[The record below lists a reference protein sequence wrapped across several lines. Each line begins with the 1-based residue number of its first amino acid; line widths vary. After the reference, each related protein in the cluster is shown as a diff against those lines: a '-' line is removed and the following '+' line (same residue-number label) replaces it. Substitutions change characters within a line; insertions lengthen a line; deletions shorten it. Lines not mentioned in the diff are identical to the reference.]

1 MSWIRSAMHRA
12 AEARG
17 GSKFRAA
24 VRTYTD
30 TVVQHAGY
38 SVSEASKMFQDR
50 TVPTDL
56 FPLSSSNPRACYDI
70 FVHSYKYTVELSC
83 SISNAMK
90 GYITVIVIPKA
101 AKTLEEVSV
110 SCKGEERVQLLKRWL
125 VALRDFERLDGGLVD
140 DDGKS
145 YEDPYMSN
153 DKNITPEKPT
163 TILYYDPDLG
173 RSPMNFRDVFLHSQA
188 LEGMTM
194 SMNQEE
200 GLRLCLTGGREVHN
214 LVVKSIQDMAEAF
227 SAYDGEMLVRKEELL
242 QFAQGAITGLKVTA
256 DIARIDSEISQIQQ
270 SLDRMKCQKSAG
282 EGGKNSSE
290 AQSLASLKI
299 EVTSTK
305 EKIVEKGGYTRDSFS
320 ESKVHKLKLLLES
333 LHSSVS
339 KTEKRIL
346 EHREEKKEVLTF
358 RVARTTDVSQFEK
371 FPNLMLALKIKKI
384 CDVHYLANIMVFFMD
399 LEAEISL
406 LEEQRDKLEAE
417 LGKVNNT
424 LAVAITR
431 LQNAREE
438 RLQFDEDNNEFLLL
452 LKAKE
457 DELSNTI
464 VSYKAEA
471 DTCNAFINFLEAT
484 WAFQSSYVEQRDKQ
498 EQLEPAIAKLK
509 KLWEDLKGYE
519 KTIDPDVEFLQ
530 DIRRRVILEQE
541 YMDAEAKVINIF
553 DAVES
558 IKEHFYGAIDDAS
571 MEGVKV
577 VGELCGAIEKMKGD
591 FKTIKRP
598 NLRIE
603 SPPEEE
609 EPPATASPQGLVLS
623 PGLVMPDFK
632 SIFSQ
637 KLMIKSPKQKPYIP
651 LGGLSENHPSS
662 TTENDT
668 KSAESEQHKTK
679 VKESEKPSH
688 PDKDASNLTLEFENE
703 TTGQKSRAKS
713 DQGEPEKM
721 SSGLDEESRRQ
732 SNGENLLHSNDGIP
746 KVTLA
751 AEAATSEPVL
761 DKTSQLTTGN
771 GKRSVEP
778 DEQPPKSTS
787 RSEEQGKVPTEEVV
801 QKSVKLVNELKD
813 DNLSS

>member
-1 MSWIRSAMHRA
+1 
-12 AEARG
+12 
-17 GSKFRAA
+17 
-24 VRTYTD
+24 
-30 TVVQHAGY
+30 
-38 SVSEASKMFQDR
+38 
-50 TVPTDL
+50 
-56 FPLSSSNPRACYDI
+56 
-70 FVHSYKYTVELSC
+70 
-83 SISNAMK
+83 
-90 GYITVIVIPKA
+90 
-101 AKTLEEVSV
+101 
-110 SCKGEERVQLLKRWL
+110 
-125 VALRDFERLDGGLVD
+125 
-140 DDGKS
+140 
-145 YEDPYMSN
+145 
-153 DKNITPEKPT
+153 
-163 TILYYDPDLG
+163 
-173 RSPMNFRDVFLHSQA
+173 MNFRDVFLHSQA

-194 SMNQEE
+194 SMILGAPNEE
-200 GLRLCLTGGREVHN
+200 ELFLLHEIFGLCLTGGREVHN

-290 AQSLASLKI
+290 AQSLASLKA
-299 EVTSTK
+299 TK
-305 EKIVEKGGYTRDSFS
+305 ESVAHIQLCCRLKSLLLKKRLLKKGDTPETHSQ
-320 ESKVHKLKLLLES
+320 KVHKLKLLLES

-371 FPNLMLALKIKKI
+371 
-384 CDVHYLANIMVFFMD
+384 D

-498 EQLEPAIAKLK
+498 VNDQLENHEAYLINVASSFLSTYKEQLEPAIAKLK

-732 SNGENLLHSNDGIP
+732 SKMHQHPALDPVEGNGENLLHSNDGIP